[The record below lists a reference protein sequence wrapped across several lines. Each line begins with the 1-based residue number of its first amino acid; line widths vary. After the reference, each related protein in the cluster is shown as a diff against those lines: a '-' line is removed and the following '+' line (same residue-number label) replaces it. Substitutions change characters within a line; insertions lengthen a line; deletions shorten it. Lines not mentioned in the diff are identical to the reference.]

1 MKYLSNKIVHYS
13 NFIVYPLIPHPSSFI
28 PYFMFRIIQEFN
40 QAEEEI
46 NPALKLTWQ
55 LKDLERQNQLELA
68 DLLHLQ
74 PQLEE
79 AIKQG
84 ENLISQTNKI
94 LQQLQQAQ
102 PIPSPFSLFI

>member
-1 MKYLSNKIVHYS
+1 ML
-13 NFIVYPLIPHPSSFI
+13 
-28 PYFMFRIIQEFN
+28 RIIQEFN
-40 QAEEEI
+40 QEEEEI

-55 LKDLERQNQLELA
+55 LKDLEMQNQLELA

-84 ENLISQTNKI
+84 ENLVSQTNKI

-102 PIPSPFSLFI
+102 PISSPFSLFI

>member
-1 MKYLSNKIVHYS
+1 M
-13 NFIVYPLIPHPSSFI
+13 
-28 PYFMFRIIQEFN
+28 RIIQEFN

-84 ENLISQTNKI
+84 ENLVSQTNKI

>member
-1 MKYLSNKIVHYS
+1 ML
-13 NFIVYPLIPHPSSFI
+13 
-28 PYFMFRIIQEFN
+28 RIIEEFN
-40 QAEEEI
+40 QEEEEI

-55 LKDLERQNQLELA
+55 LKDLEMQNQLELA

-84 ENLISQTNKI
+84 ENLVSQTNKI

-102 PIPSPFSLFI
+102 PISSPFSLFI

>member
-1 MKYLSNKIVHYS
+1 M
-13 NFIVYPLIPHPSSFI
+13 
-28 PYFMFRIIQEFN
+28 RIIQEFK
-40 QAEEEI
+40 QGEEEI

-55 LKDLERQNQLELA
+55 LKDLEMQNQLELA

-84 ENLISQTNKI
+84 ENLVSQTNKI

-102 PIPSPFSLFI
+102 PISSPFSLFI